1 MVIPGVQQGWEG
13 ELLSASEGAACAQ
26 KELLSGA
33 FLRWAPPQVPP
44 PVADHLPP
52 SRAIL
57 GPAERCRMP
66 WCKRPGTDS
75 LEIPFVQM
83 PHDLQSCLLPVW
95 HWDGSV

>member
-52 SRAIL
+52 SRAVL

-66 WCKRPGTDS
+66 WCKHPGTNRQLRNS
-75 LEIPFVQM
+75 FCPNA
-83 PHDLQSCLLPVW
+83 S
-95 HWDGSV
+95 